1 MMTSSETLKMLQ
13 QFNKE
18 LKKAS
23 QLSVTPPET
32 SEFQGKRLNARV
44 VRKGGDLIFQ
54 FFLPK
59 FPTDFPTLLAEVVE
73 SHFGGTDDFKLDHVP
88 ELNSY
93 ALLAKGIL
101 DRPTVRV
108 DYVTTDFL
116 NLLDEVINSPEIK
129 GQTL

>member
-1 MMTSSETLKMLQ
+1 MITADVVKMVQ

-18 LKKAS
+18 LQKSAQFGI
-23 QLSVTPPET
+23 QLPET
-32 SEFQGKRLNARV
+32 SEFQGKRLSCRM
-44 VRKGGDLIFQ
+44 VRKGNDIIFQ
-54 FFLPK
+54 LFAPK
-59 FPTDFPTLLAEVVE
+59 FPTDFSALLAEVVE
-73 SHFGGTDDFKLDHVP
+73 SHFGNTADFKLDHVA

-116 NLLDEVINSPEIK
+116 NLLDEVLNSPEIK
-129 GQTL
+129 GQAR

>member
-1 MMTSSETLKMLQ
+1 MTSADTLKMMQ

-18 LKKAS
+18 LRKAS
-23 QLSVTPPET
+23 QLAVTPPET
-32 SEFQGKRLNARV
+32 SEFQGKRLTARV
-44 VRKGGDLIFQ
+44 VKKDSDLIFQ
-54 FFLPK
+54 FFLTK
-59 FPTDFPTLLAEVVE
+59 FPSDFPTLLAEVVE
-73 SHFGGTDDFKLDHVP
+73 SHFGSTDSFKLDHVP

-116 NLLDEVINSPEIK
+116 NLLDEVLNSPEIK
-129 GQTL
+129 GQTR

>member
-1 MMTSSETLKMLQ
+1 MTSADTLKMMQ

-18 LKKAS
+18 LRKAS
-23 QLSVTPPET
+23 QLAVTPPET
-32 SEFQGKRLNARV
+32 SEFQGKRLTARV
-44 VRKGGDLIFQ
+44 VKKDSDLIFQ
-54 FFLPK
+54 FFLTK
-59 FPTDFPTLLAEVVE
+59 FPSDFPALLAEVVE
-73 SHFGGTDDFKLDHVP
+73 SHFGSTDSFKLDHVP

-116 NLLDEVINSPEIK
+116 NLLDEVLNSPEIK
-129 GQTL
+129 GQTR

>member
-1 MMTSSETLKMLQ
+1 MVSSDVVKMME

-18 LKKAS
+18 LQKAAQFGI
-23 QLSVTPPET
+23 QLPET
-32 SEFQGKRLNARV
+32 SEFQGKRLNCRM
-44 VRKGGDLIFQ
+44 VRKGNDIIFQ
-54 FFLPK
+54 LFTAR
-59 FPTDFPTLLAEVVE
+59 FPADFPALLAEVTE
-73 SHFGGTDDFKLDHVP
+73 SHFGSTSDFKLDHVT

-116 NLLDEVINSPEIK
+116 NLLDEVLNSPEIK
-129 GQTL
+129 GQTR

>member
-1 MMTSSETLKMLQ
+1 MTSSETLKMLQ

-23 QLSVTPPET
+23 QLAVTPPET

-44 VRKGGDLIFQ
+44 VRKAGDLIFQ

-59 FPTDFPTLLAEVVE
+59 FPADFPTLLAEVVE

-101 DRPTVRV
+101 DRPTVRI

-116 NLLDEVINSPEIK
+116 NLLDEVLNSPEIK
-129 GQTL
+129 GQTP

>member
-1 MMTSSETLKMLQ
+1 MTSSDTLKMLQ

-23 QLSVTPPET
+23 QLSITPPET

-44 VRKGGDLIFQ
+44 VRKGSDLIFQ

-59 FPTDFPTLLAEVVE
+59 FPADFPTLLAEIVE
-73 SHFGGTDDFKLDHVP
+73 SHFGDTDDFKLDNVP
-88 ELNSY
+88 ELSSY

-116 NLLDEVINSPEIK
+116 NLLDEVLSSPEIK
-129 GQTL
+129 GQTR

>member
-1 MMTSSETLKMLQ
+1 MTSTETLKMLQ

-23 QLSVTPPET
+23 QLSVTPPEA

-59 FPTDFPTLLAEVVE
+59 FPSDFPTLLAETVE
-73 SHFGGTDDFKLDHVP
+73 SHFGATDGFKLDHVP

-116 NLLDEVINSPEIK
+116 NLLDEVLNSPEIK
-129 GQTL
+129 GQTR